1 MLVCI
6 YCSEL
11 LILGCLH
18 FCFGITIYF
27 FFFLVHLKIVH
38 VYVHLARGDTENI
51 FPAAISK
58 DGRSYNEQV
67 VQLLWNFSTN
77 FLCAIRIQSWWENLL
92 FEHNLTL
99 FACSSYLVL
108 QLMYLGGLVKTEELY
123 RNSLSLV
130 REPKWQL
137 LRQWI
142 LKLPLERY
150 QMNSLTQFKYVQCI
164 FFVSLFVSL
173 KLSRPTACE
182 WDMIVILPFRK
193 DDGELRMF
201 NTRR

>member
-1 MLVCI
+1 MLAFLFW
-6 YCSEL
+6 YHYL
-11 LILGCLH
+11 LS
-18 FCFGITIYF
+18 F
-27 FFFLVHLKIVH
+27 FFFWFTWRLSMFMFIWQG
-38 VYVHLARGDTENI
+38 GDTENI